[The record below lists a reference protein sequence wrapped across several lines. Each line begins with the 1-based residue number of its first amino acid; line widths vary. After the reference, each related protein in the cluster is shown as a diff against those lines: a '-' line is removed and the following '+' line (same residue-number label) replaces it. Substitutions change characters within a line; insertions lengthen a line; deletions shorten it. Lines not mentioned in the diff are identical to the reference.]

1 MQKFNYSTNK
11 GSIVDHKE
19 IVELLVELGLSNLEA
34 KIYIALVKLKCG
46 PVTVKAISA
55 TAEVVRQDTY
65 RVLSNLYDRG
75 IVEKALTNPNT
86 FKCITLEQAIS
97 RLLKDNTQKFQVI
110 KKKSQIAMKQ
120 YRINPK
126 VYEPENLA
134 FLTLSNTELLISK
147 WTAEIEKTQSTIEMI
162 YAPQRLS
169 VISFH
174 LIGVLTQALDRGVD
188 IYLVTTTKAMTQLN
202 KDLIALHKTDLNYSN
217 LKMRFVEDFPRV
229 GLAIFDRNRCYIRIG
244 QSLGDSLFTNNDNVT
259 ALAHYYFS
267 SIWAGSQN
275 QAPPRL
281 K

>member
-1 MQKFNYSTNK
+1 ME
-11 GSIVDHKE
+11 HKE

-34 KIYIALVKLKCG
+34 KIYLAMVKLKCG
-46 PVTVKAISA
+46 PATVKAISA

-75 IVEKALTNPNT
+75 IVEKALTNPTT
-86 FKCITLEQAIS
+86 FNCITLEQAIS
-97 RLLKDNTQKFQVI
+97 RLLKDNTQKLQVI
-110 KKKSQIAMKQ
+110 KKKSHVAMKQ
-120 YRINPK
+120 YRINHTA
-126 VYEPENLA
+126 YEPENLA

-147 WTAEIEKTQSTIEMI
+147 WKAEIEKTQSTIEMI
-162 YAPQRLS
+162 FIPKRVS
-169 VISFH
+169 TISFH
-174 LIGVLTQALDRGVD
+174 LIGALTQALERGVD
-188 IYLVTTTKAMTQLN
+188 IYLITTKDALSNLN

-217 LKMRFVEDFPRV
+217 LNIRFIENDPKV

-259 ALAHYYFS
+259 ALAHYYFD

-281 K
+281 NIK